1 MLQFNWLVCRRR
13 RKKYLQ
19 HRQQDQIRS
28 EHISRNGEPGSVD
41 TAQPFKT
48 VENMTNV
55 VGLDFDYKSGRLY
68 YTQVSLLKKTIFSL
82 SLTLLNKM
90 FDIEELTKIAFD
102 NNIAVW

>member
-1 MLQFNWLVCRRR
+1 MSATKKKKFFNTDNRTE
-13 RKKYLQ
+13 
-19 HRQQDQIRS
+19 IRS

-68 YTQVSLLKKTIFSL
+68 YTQVVKNQFSL
-82 SLTLLNKM
+82 SLTLLNEM
-90 FDIEELTKIAFD
+90 FDIMS
-102 NNIAVW
+102 